1 MPDPACSE
9 STLSAEAE
17 EPPQRNAERSL
28 YPPEFE
34 VGQGYPTAADVVVNR
49 SDDEKGLGVYAARRF
64 PRGHRICRISGV
76 ITHEIKQHTLQITP
90 SSHLHDP
97 WFTGYLLHSCDPNVF
112 LDILRFELWALK
124 DIEIGEALSMDYAS
138 TEDVLFKQF
147 PCLCGAGNCRKW
159 ITGRR
164 EAPDELMR
172 AAWGRGA

>member
-1 MPDPACSE
+1 MPNAQ
-9 STLSAEAE
+9 SAAPEAE
-17 EPPQRNAERSL
+17 EPPQSAPRSL

-34 VGQGYPTAADVVVNR
+34 AVDGYPTTADVVVNR
-49 SDDEKGLGVYAARRF
+49 TDERKGLGIYALRRF
-64 PRGHRICRISGV
+64 ERGHRICRISGV
-76 ITHEIKQHTLQITP
+76 ISHEIRQHTLQITP

-124 DIEIGEALSMDYAS
+124 DIEVGEALSMDYAS

-147 PCLCGAGNCRKW
+147 PCLCGAGNCRGW

-164 EAPDELMR
+164 EAPDAALM
-172 AAWGRGA
+172 AAVAATPKDAQ